1 MHSLSTLEAKTG
13 TRGPC
18 QPGIHRKRLFKGGGV
33 SVLFPNFLNLPYA
46 RVCVFEGRIFTKVIR
61 LKNEIITA
69 GPDAG

>member
-46 RVCVFEGRIFTKVIR
+46 CVCVCARVCLRGGFSQR
-61 LKNEIITA
+61 
-69 GPDAG
+69 